1 MKKQNTLNNK
11 FGLQIKNNNGYYS
24 PVNIVQT
31 ALISYDI
38 ICSEINKIFQMKN
51 ELEEKELKPI
61 NIHLKHK
68 DLKKIIIYNNDEWNF
83 LYNYNIINECISKNK
98 LRLDYEI
105 TDPNKIIDEE
115 KRQENSFKIIQYIIK
130 KIPQNFHLEILTKFL
145 KSNKEIGELFK
156 NFFMNEIMNISYD
169 EIMKKNKNNEKQNID
184 KLINNYNENYID
196 KKGSKDYY
204 IKSNEFIEMFN
215 EQILNNNINIIN
227 GINNIIEEKNMD
239 NKNNTE
245 KNGCE
250 HKINNRKILI
260 NANNIL
266 LTKLNKKIEDK
277 NYLDENNYF
286 KKLNINDYYCGIEEI
301 NDDINREL
309 ITILKKCEN

>member
-1 MKKQNTLNNK
+1 MKSRNTLNNK

-51 ELEEKELKPI
+51 ELEENELKPI

-83 LYNYNIINECISKNK
+83 LYNYNIIHECISKNK

-105 TDPNKIIDEE
+105 TDPNKIINEE

-130 KIPQNFHLEILTKFL
+130 KIPQNFHLEIITKFL
-145 KSNKEIGELFK
+145 NSNKEIGELFK
-156 NFFMNEIMNISYD
+156 NFFINEIMNISYD
-169 EIMKKNKNNEKQNID
+169 EIMKKNKNNEKQKID
-184 KLINNYNENYID
+184 KLINNYNENYIY
-196 KKGSKDYY
+196 KKENKDYY

-239 NKNNTE
+239 NQNIE
-245 KNGCE
+245 KNKYK
-250 HKINNRKILI
+250 HKINNPKFII

-266 LTKLNKKIEDK
+266 LTKLNKKIENK

-286 KKLNINDYYCGIEEI
+286 KKLNINEYYCGIEEI

-309 ITILKKCEN
+309 ITILK

>member
-1 MKKQNTLNNK
+1 
-11 FGLQIKNNNGYYS
+11 
-24 PVNIVQT
+24 
-31 ALISYDI
+31 
-38 ICSEINKIFQMKN
+38 MKN

-169 EIMKKNKNNEKQNID
+169 EIMKKYKNNEKQKID
-184 KLINNYNENYID
+184 KLFNNYNENYIY

-227 GINNIIEEKNMD
+227 GINNIIEENNMD
-239 NKNNTE
+239 NQNNTE

-250 HKINNRKILI
+250 HKINNRKFLI

>member
-1 MKKQNTLNNK
+1 MKSQNTLNNK

-51 ELEEKELKPI
+51 ELEENELKPI

-83 LYNYNIINECISKNK
+83 LYNYNIIHECISKNK

-130 KIPQNFHLEILTKFL
+130 KIPQNFHLEIITKFL
-145 KSNKEIGELFK
+145 NSNKEIGELFK
-156 NFFMNEIMNISYD
+156 NFFINEIMNISYD
-169 EIMKKNKNNEKQNID
+169 EIMKKNKNNEKQKID
-184 KLINNYNENYID
+184 KLINNYNENYIY
-196 KKGSKDYY
+196 KKENKDYY

-227 GINNIIEEKNMD
+227 GINNIIKEKNMD
-239 NKNNTE
+239 NQNIE
-245 KNGCE
+245 KNKYK
-250 HKINNRKILI
+250 HKINNPKFII

-266 LTKLNKKIEDK
+266 LTKLNKKIENK

-286 KKLNINDYYCGIEEI
+286 KKLNINEYYCGIEEI

-309 ITILKKCEN
+309 ITILK

>member
-1 MKKQNTLNNK
+1 MKSQNTLNNK

-24 PVNIVQT
+24 PVNIVKT

-51 ELEEKELKPI
+51 ELEENELKPI

-83 LYNYNIINECISKNK
+83 LYNYNIIHECISKNK

-130 KIPQNFHLEILTKFL
+130 KIPQNFHLEIITKFL
-145 KSNKEIGELFK
+145 NSNKEIGELFK
-156 NFFMNEIMNISYD
+156 NFFINEIMNISYD
-169 EIMKKNKNNEKQNID
+169 EIMKKNKNNEKQKID
-184 KLINNYNENYID
+184 KLINNYNENYIY
-196 KKGSKDYY
+196 KKENKDYY

-227 GINNIIEEKNMD
+227 GINNIIKEKNMD
-239 NKNNTE
+239 NQNIE
-245 KNGCE
+245 KNKYK
-250 HKINNRKILI
+250 HKINNPKFII

-266 LTKLNKKIEDK
+266 LTKLNKKIENK

-286 KKLNINDYYCGIEEI
+286 KKLNINEYYCGIEEI

-309 ITILKKCEN
+309 ITILK

>member
-1 MKKQNTLNNK
+1 MKSRNTLNNK

-51 ELEEKELKPI
+51 ELEENELKPI

-83 LYNYNIINECISKNK
+83 LYNYNIIHECISKNK

-130 KIPQNFHLEILTKFL
+130 KIPQHFHLEILTKFL
-145 KSNKEIGELFK
+145 DSNKEIGELFK
-156 NFFMNEIMNISYD
+156 KFFMNEIMNISYD
-169 EIMKKNKNNEKQNID
+169 EIMKKNKNNEKQKID
-184 KLINNYNENYID
+184 KLINNYNENYIY
-196 KKGSKDYY
+196 KKENKDYY

-227 GINNIIEEKNMD
+227 GINNIIKEKNMD
-239 NKNNTE
+239 NQNIE
-245 KNGCE
+245 KNKYK
-250 HKINNRKILI
+250 HKINNPKFII
-260 NANNIL
+260 NAN
-266 LTKLNKKIEDK
+266 K
-277 NYLDENNYF
+277 
-286 KKLNINDYYCGIEEI
+286 
-301 NDDINREL
+301 
-309 ITILKKCEN
+309 

>member
-105 TDPNKIIDEE
+105 ID
-115 KRQENSFKIIQYIIK
+115 
-130 KIPQNFHLEILTKFL
+130 NFGYFQGDDLCIC
-145 KSNKEIGELFK
+145 
-156 NFFMNEIMNISYD
+156 
-169 EIMKKNKNNEKQNID
+169 MKKEFKS
-184 KLINNYNENYID
+184 LI
-196 KKGSKDYY
+196 
-204 IKSNEFIEMFN
+204 F
-215 EQILNNNINIIN
+215 
-227 GINNIIEEKNMD
+227 
-239 NKNNTE
+239 
-245 KNGCE
+245 
-250 HKINNRKILI
+250 
-260 NANNIL
+260 
-266 LTKLNKKIEDK
+266 
-277 NYLDENNYF
+277 
-286 KKLNINDYYCGIEEI
+286 
-301 NDDINREL
+301 
-309 ITILKKCEN
+309 